1 MPAPRNRRHIL
12 VPGEPVSEPFTSRGS
27 GGPKPFPRPP
37 DRVQHARHLAEGLT
51 RAQAEVAAVRAN
63 AVVPPVEPLAGILVS
78 FQSPP
83 GIELKLDS
91 LENKTAGIEVRGVT
105 RREEQ
110 GQLFVETATVFIPEG
125 KVGHFLGRFEEYATE
140 QTPKGAPRHSELVD
154 RIASVRLTTLQALW
168 TDDLGTFPPDD
179 AIIWWEVWLR
189 RREDHEGREIDKLVV
204 LAREAN
210 LAVGARRL
218 LFEDR
223 SVCLVRGTPQQ
234 LAGSLLLLDD
244 LAELRRAKTGAAFFV
259 DLTAT
264 EQAEWAQDLLDRS
277 TPPPAD
283 APAVCILD
291 TGVTQAHPLIAPGLA
306 IEDATAVNAAWGAHD
321 NGGGPTQA
329 GHGTVMAGLALY
341 GDLAPV
347 LESQDPVVLRHKL
360 ESVKILPPVGANDP
374 ELYGAVTAAAVARPE
389 IQAPQRRRVFSMAV
403 SAPADGERGQ
413 PTSWSAAVDA
423 LAAGRSIDAATDGLV
438 YLDDGERHGRL
449 FVLAAGNITEDKFN
463 RNHLNICD
471 TEAVQDPA
479 HAWNALTVGACT
491 DKVLIAGAG
500 NEGWTP
506 VAAAGELAP
515 FSSTG
520 VLLSSKWPN
529 KPDVVFEGGNVGT
542 DGNAFDPGIPNLCL
556 LSTFHRPIER
566 LLVHTNA
573 TSAATAQV
581 ARIAAMVSAEYPQL
595 WPETL
600 RALVVH
606 SAEWTPLMRTA
617 IDAAQSREAVGAL
630 LHRYGFGVPGISR
643 ALRSADDAL
652 TLVSQSVIHPYQD
665 KKTREMNLHELPWP
679 TEVLQGLGEQKAR
692 LRITLSYFIEPNA
705 ARRGWR
711 TKHRYASHG
720 LRFDVKTGTESVVEF
735 RRRINK
741 RTDEDGEKPTTES
754 DSKEWLLGSQL
765 RHRGSLHSDI
775 WEGTAAALADRA
787 VIAVY
792 PVSGWWKEQPKR
804 DRSEFGARYALIVS
818 IQTDAEDV
826 DIWTPVAQQLEVPIQ
841 NEVEW

>member
-1 MPAPRNRRHIL
+1 M
-12 VPGEPVSEPFTSRGS
+12 
-27 GGPKPFPRPP
+27 
-37 DRVQHARHLAEGLT
+37 
-51 RAQAEVAAVRAN
+51 
-63 AVVPPVEPLAGILVS
+63 
-78 FQSPP
+78 
-83 GIELKLDS
+83 
-91 LENKTAGIEVRGVT
+91 
-105 RREEQ
+105 
-110 GQLFVETATVFIPEG
+110 
-125 KVGHFLGRFEEYATE
+125 
-140 QTPKGAPRHSELVD
+140 
-154 RIASVRLTTLQALW
+154 
-168 TDDLGTFPPDD
+168 
-179 AIIWWEVWLR
+179 
-189 RREDHEGREIDKLVV
+189 
-204 LAREAN
+204 
-210 LAVGARRL
+210 
-218 LFEDR
+218 
-223 SVCLVRGTPQQ
+223 
-234 LAGSLLLLDD
+234 
-244 LAELRRAKTGAAFFV
+244 
-259 DLTAT
+259 
-264 EQAEWAQDLLDRS
+264 
-277 TPPPAD
+277 
-283 APAVCILD
+283 
-291 TGVTQAHPLIAPGLA
+291 
-306 IEDATAVNAAWGAHD
+306 
-321 NGGGPTQA
+321 
-329 GHGTVMAGLALY
+329 
-341 GDLAPV
+341 
-347 LESQDPVVLRHKL
+347 
-360 ESVKILPPVGANDP
+360 
-374 ELYGAVTAAAVARPE
+374 
-389 IQAPQRRRVFSMAV
+389 
-403 SAPADGERGQ
+403 
-413 PTSWSAAVDA
+413 
-423 LAAGRSIDAATDGLV
+423 
-438 YLDDGERHGRL
+438 
-449 FVLAAGNITEDKFN
+449 
-463 RNHLNICD
+463 
-471 TEAVQDPA
+471 
-479 HAWNALTVGACT
+479 
-491 DKVLIAGAG
+491 
-500 NEGWTP
+500 
-506 VAAAGELAP
+506 
-515 FSSTG
+515 
-520 VLLSSKWPN
+520 
-529 KPDVVFEGGNVGT
+529 FEGGNVGT
-542 DGNAFDPGIPNLCL
+542 DGNAFDPGIPDLCL

-735 RRRINK
+735 RRRMNK